1 MAPAKGDWEGLA
13 LGLAEGLAL
22 GVGDAEGDAEAVF
35 PPVVWV
41 REAVLEELLVRLE
54 WWNCCW
60 KAGWWCCWYCDFRP
74 RRKAG
79 C

>member
-13 LGLAEGLAL
+13 LGLADGLAL
-22 GVGDAEGDAEAVF
+22 GVGDAEGDTEAVF

-54 WWNCCW
+54 LVELPLE
-60 KAGWWCCWYCDFRP
+60 GRLVVLLVL
-74 RRKAG
+74 
-79 C
+79 

>member
-13 LGLAEGLAL
+13 LGLADGLAL

-54 WWNCCW
+54 LVELPLEGRL
-60 KAGWWCCWYCDFRP
+60 AVLLVL
-74 RRKAG
+74 
-79 C
+79 